1 MCVCVCCVRGY
12 FALLSNGGEKLLGSC
27 NCFCFFSS
35 IIMLWKIP
43 YRVIGFFIV
52 TRDRWEIDMDIASI
66 VAPFG
71 LFFASRCFFFKRVY
85 VCIYIYIYRYE
96 PIMVG
101 KNKTKQRLFFGGGL
115 NASKDPFLFSSR
127 VSHNTF
133 EHSFPFLRTR
143 QSLCI
148 LVPSIFS

>member
-1 MCVCVCCVRGY
+1 MCVCLLCAWV

-85 VCIYIYIYRYE
+85 VCIYIYI
-96 PIMVG
+96 
-101 KNKTKQRLFFGGGL
+101 
-115 NASKDPFLFSSR
+115 
-127 VSHNTF
+127 
-133 EHSFPFLRTR
+133 
-143 QSLCI
+143 
-148 LVPSIFS
+148 SIGMNR